1 MKNMSKLKERLS
13 INRLT
18 SIRRYLHQNPELPE
32 REFGTAQYLAGQ
44 LHELGPSQLLEGVG
58 GAGLIAVFDSGKE
71 GPAVL
76 FRSELDAL
84 PIQEV
89 NDFDHRSR
97 RENVSHKCGHDGH
110 MATLLGLA
118 GAISRQPPR
127 IGRVILLF
135 QPAEEI
141 GAGAE
146 RVLQDPRFEGLYPI
160 DYAFAFH
167 NLPGFPL
174 GEVLLRKGPFT
185 AAVKSL
191 IVRLEGKTSHAGEP
205 ENGINPALAIADI
218 LMASEKMSVADTQ
231 AEDFAIL
238 TPIHVNMG
246 EVAYG
251 VSAGR
256 GEVHLTIRTW
266 TEEAMRRLSA
276 RLLHYLGDLALG
288 HGLRLETEWTN
299 VFRTNRNDPE
309 AVDIVQQ
316 AAEDFGM
323 AITHRDQPF
332 KWGEDFGAF
341 TQRFRGA
348 MFGLGAGEGCPALHN
363 PDYDFPDELL
373 EPGIELYK
381 RIMDI
386 ILE

>member
-1 MKNMSKLKERLS
+1 MSKLKAQLS
-13 INRLT
+13 IDRLT

-32 REFGTAQYLAGQ
+32 REFGTAQYIAGQ
-44 LHELGPSQLLEGVG
+44 LSELGPSRLLEGVG
-58 GAGLIAVFDSGKE
+58 GAGVIAIFDSGRE
-71 GPAVL
+71 GPSVL

-84 PIQEV
+84 PIQEA
-89 NDFDHRSR
+89 NEFEYRSNK
-97 RENVSHKCGHDGH
+97 EHVSHKCGHDGH

-118 GAISRQPPR
+118 AAVSQDPPR
-127 IGRVILLF
+127 TGRVILLY

-146 RVLQDPRFEGLYPI
+146 RVLEDPRFEGLYPI

-167 NLPGFPL
+167 NLPGFSL
-174 GEVLLRKGPFT
+174 GEVLVRKGPFT
-185 AAVKSL
+185 AAVQSL
-191 IVRLEGKTSHAGEP
+191 IIRLEGKTSHAGEP

-218 LMASEKMSVADTQ
+218 LQTTRKMSIPEPE

-238 TPIHVNMG
+238 TPVYVNMG
-246 EVAYG
+246 DLAYG
-251 VSAGR
+251 VSAGY
-256 GEVHLTIRTW
+256 GEAHLTIRTW

-276 RLLHYLGDLALG
+276 RLMQYLGDLALS

-299 VFRTNRNDPE
+299 VFRTNRNEEE
-309 AVDIVQQ
+309 AVDIIQQ
-316 AAEDFGM
+316 AAEDCGFTVTPT
-323 AITHRDQPF
+323 THPF

-348 MFGLGAGEGCPALHN
+348 MFGLGAGTDCPALHN

-373 EPGIELYK
+373 QYGLRMYK
-381 RIMDI
+381 RIMEI

>member
-1 MKNMSKLKERLS
+1 MSKLRERLS

-18 SIRRYLHQNPELPE
+18 SIRRYLHQHPELPE
-32 REFGTAQYLAGQ
+32 REFGTAQYIAGK
-44 LHELGPSQLLEGVG
+44 LRELGFTNLLEGVG
-58 GAGLIAVFDSGKE
+58 GTGLIAIFDTGQE
-71 GPAVL
+71 GPTVL

-84 PIQEV
+84 PIQES
-89 NDFDHRSR
+89 NDFEYRSNKD
-97 RENVSHKCGHDGH
+97 NVAHKCGHDGH

-118 GAISRQPPR
+118 GAISHKPPR
-127 IGRVILLF
+127 AGRVLLLF

-146 RVLQDPRFEGLYPI
+146 RILEDPRFEKLYPI

-174 GEVLLRKGPFT
+174 GEVLIRKGPFT
-185 AAVKSL
+185 AAVQS
-191 IVRLEGKTSHAGEP
+191 IIIRLEGKTAHAGEP
-205 ENGINPALAIADI
+205 ENGANPALAIADI
-218 LMASEKMSVADTQ
+218 LQNARKMSIPEPEE
-231 AEDFAIL
+231 EDFAIL

-251 VSAGR
+251 VSAGY

-266 TEEAMRRLSA
+266 TEAAMRQLSA
-276 RLLHYLGDLALG
+276 RLIQYLGDLALR
-288 HGLRLETEWTN
+288 HRLRLETEWTN
-299 VFRTNRNDPE
+299 VFRTNRNDEE
-309 AVDIVQQ
+309 AVDIIQQ
-316 AAEDFGM
+316 AAEDCGL
-323 AITHRDQPF
+323 AVTNRSHPF

-348 MFGLGAGEGCPALHN
+348 MFGLGAGENCPALHN

-373 EPGIELYK
+373 GTGIKIYQ
-381 RIMDI
+381 RIMEI

>member
-1 MKNMSKLKERLS
+1 MSKLKAQLS
-13 INRLT
+13 IDRLT

-32 REFGTAQYLAGQ
+32 REFGTAQYIAGR
-44 LHELGPSQLLEGVG
+44 LNELGPSRLLEGVG
-58 GAGLIAVFDSGKE
+58 GTGVIAVFDSGRE
-71 GPAVL
+71 GPSVL
-76 FRSELDAL
+76 FRAELDAL
-84 PIQEV
+84 PIQED
-89 NDFDHRSR
+89 NHFEYRSNK
-97 RENVSHKCGHDGH
+97 ENVSHKCGHDGH

-118 GAISRQPPR
+118 AAVSQKPPR
-127 IGRVILLF
+127 VGRVILLY

-146 RVLQDPRFEGLYPI
+146 RVLEDPRFEELYPV

-174 GEVLLRKGPFT
+174 GEVLVRKGPFT
-185 AAVKSL
+185 AAVQSL
-191 IVRLEGKTSHAGEP
+191 IIRLEGKTAHAGEP

-218 LMASEKMSVADTQ
+218 LQTTKKMSAP
-231 AEDFAIL
+231 EPESENFAIL
-238 TPIHVNMG
+238 TPVHVNMG
-246 EVAYG
+246 GLAYG
-251 VSAGR
+251 VSAGY

-266 TEEAMRRLSA
+266 TEEAMRKLSA
-276 RLLHYLGDLALG
+276 RLLQYLSDLALS

-299 VFRTNRNDPE
+299 VFRTNRNEGE
-309 AVDIVQQ
+309 AVDIIQQ
-316 AAEDFGM
+316 AAEDCGF
-323 AITHRDQPF
+323 AITVRDYPF

-348 MFGLGAGEGCPALHN
+348 MFGLGAGVDCAALHN

-373 EPGIELYK
+373 KYGVRMYK
-381 RIMDI
+381 RIMEI

>member
-1 MKNMSKLKERLS
+1 MSKLKAQLS

-32 REFGTAQYLAGQ
+32 CEFGTAQYIATQ
-44 LHELGPSQLLEGVG
+44 LSELGPSRLLEGLG
-58 GAGLIAVFDSGKE
+58 GTGIIAVFDSGKE
-71 GPAVL
+71 GPTVL

-89 NDFDHRSR
+89 NDFEYRSDKD
-97 RENVSHKCGHDGH
+97 NVSHKCGHDGH
-110 MATLLGLA
+110 MAALLGFA
-118 GAISRQPPR
+118 GIVSRTPPHS
-127 IGRVILLF
+127 GRVMLLF

-146 RVLQDPRFEGLYPI
+146 RVLEDSRFEQLFPI

-174 GEVLLRKGPFT
+174 GEVLVRPGPFT

-191 IVRLEGKTSHAGEP
+191 IIKLEGKASHAGEP
-205 ENGINPALAIADI
+205 ENGINPALAIAHI
-218 LMASEKMSVADTQ
+218 LQTTQKMSVPDTQ
-231 AEDFAIL
+231 AEEFALL

-246 EVAYG
+246 SLAYG
-251 VSAGR
+251 VSAGY
-256 GEVHLTIRTW
+256 GEVHLTLRTW
-266 TEEAMRRLSA
+266 SENTMRQLSA
-276 RLLHYLGDLALG
+276 RLLQYLSGLALS
-288 HGLRLETEWTN
+288 HGLCLETEWTN
-299 VFRTNRNDPE
+299 VFRTNSNNEE
-309 AVDIVQQ
+309 AVDIIQQ
-316 AAEDFGM
+316 AAEDCGLPVSL
-323 AITHRDQPF
+323 REQPF

-348 MFGLGAGEGCPALHN
+348 MFGMGAGEHCPALHN

-373 EPGIELYK
+373 EPAVRMYQ
-381 RIMDI
+381 RIMEI

>member
-1 MKNMSKLKERLS
+1 MSTLKEQLS

-18 SIRRYLHQNPELPE
+18 SIRRYLHKNPELPE
-32 REFGTAQYLAGQ
+32 CEFGTAQYIAAQ
-44 LHELGPSQLLEGVG
+44 LSEFGPSRLLEDLG
-58 GAGLIAVFDSGKE
+58 GTGIIAVFDSGKE
-71 GPAVL
+71 GPTVL

-89 NDFDHRSR
+89 NDFEYRSE

-118 GAISRQPPR
+118 EAISQKPPR
-127 IGRVILLF
+127 IGRVMLLF

-146 RVLQDPRFEGLYPI
+146 RVLGDSRFEELYPI
-160 DYAFAFH
+160 DYTFAFH

-174 GEVLLRKGPFT
+174 GEVLVRTGPFT

-191 IVRLEGKTSHAGEP
+191 IIKLEGKTSHAGEP
-205 ENGINPALAIADI
+205 ENGINPALAIAHI
-218 LMASEKMSVADTQ
+218 LQTTQKMSVPNTQ
-231 AEDFAIL
+231 AEDFSLL

-246 EVAYG
+246 SLAYG
-251 VSAGR
+251 VSAGY
-256 GEVHLTIRTW
+256 GEVHLTLRTW
-266 TEEAMRRLSA
+266 TENTMRQLSA
-276 RLLHYLGDLALG
+276 KLIQYLSDLALS

-299 VFRTNRNDPE
+299 VFRTNSNNEE
-309 AVDIVQQ
+309 AVDIIQQ
-316 AAEDFGM
+316 AAEDCGLLV
-323 AITHRDQPF
+323 TPREQPF

-348 MFGLGAGEGCPALHN
+348 MFGMGAGEHCPALHN

-373 EPGIELYK
+373 EHGVRMYQ
-381 RIMDI
+381 RIMEI
-386 ILE
+386 ILD